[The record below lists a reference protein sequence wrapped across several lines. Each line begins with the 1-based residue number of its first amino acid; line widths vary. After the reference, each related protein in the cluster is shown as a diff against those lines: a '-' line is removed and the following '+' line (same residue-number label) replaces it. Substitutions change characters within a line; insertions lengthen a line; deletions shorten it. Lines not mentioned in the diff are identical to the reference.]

1 MTATARW
8 AWILSA
14 VVLTGAALV
23 LAFVL
28 SFARPG
34 GFYERHFVW
43 LVWVNAAVALLLVLV
58 IGFVA
63 VRLVVR
69 LKRGKFGSR
78 LLLKLAG
85 IFALVG
91 VLPGIVVY
99 AVSYQFAT
107 RSIESWFDQRLAN
120 ALDAGLLLGK
130 DTLESSASDLLAKA
144 RSGAQRLEEQ
154 DPLQP
159 LTLERL
165 REQLGV
171 RHAVLVGPAGQVLRS
186 ASALSGE
193 SAVIAAPRPTAAL
206 LRQARATGAASQIDG
221 LDEEAVQAG
230 GSGGA
235 PGASGHASD
244 GATVR
249 ALARLPDHRIRL
261 TPPQERFLLLV
272 QPLPRTLVANALAV
286 QAAYSEYQQRAL
298 ARDSLR
304 RMYVGTLTLAL
315 MLAV

>member
-63 VRLVVR
+63 VRLLVR
-69 LKRGKFGSR
+69 LRRGKFGSR

-130 DTLESSASDLLAKA
+130 DTLESFASDLLAKA

-159 LTLERL
+159 LALERL

-193 SAVIAAPRPTAAL
+193 SAVIAAQRPAAAL

-221 LDEEAVQAG
+221 LDEEAAQAG
-230 GSGGA
+230 GGA
-235 PGASGHASD
+235 AGPGAAAD

-261 TPPQERFLLLV
+261 TPPQERFLLLA